1 MCPLPLRLPAQGRP
15 CDDELLVV
23 ERKLRR
29 AGLRDLCSVT
39 GSHVGFLF
47 QFER

>member
-15 CDDELLVV
+15 CDDGLLVV
-23 ERKLRR
+23 EKKLRS
-29 AGLRDLCSVT
+29 AGLHDLCSVM

-47 QFER
+47 QFEK

>member
-15 CDDELLVV
+15 CNDELLVV